1 MKPHST
7 EWQPNREERL
17 RLPAS
22 RRSGARVG
30 WYGKQMWTTNKRREN
45 QQGKG
50 AESLEPKG
58 KWCGVGAPPSPIA
71 DEESTGEQ
79 VVPNPSSGT

>member
-1 MKPHST
+1 MKPHAT

-30 WYGKQMWTTNKRREN
+30 WYGKQM
-45 QQGKG
+45 
-50 AESLEPKG
+50 
-58 KWCGVGAPPSPIA
+58 
-71 DEESTGEQ
+71 
-79 VVPNPSSGT
+79 